1 MGLSSVVPLNI
12 VLQSTTLT
20 REGFGTLLILDYHQR
35 TSGDLVSDYTSLK
48 AMTDEG
54 FLTTDLAYRA
64 AQKAFAQNP
73 RPAKVRIGRR
83 TRSSTQVSELTPA
96 TAAATR
102 YAGQLAFQ
110 GGSYQDWEFT
120 SSATANTA
128 EIIEGIKAA
137 IDGLDNANATAAT
150 ASGGRVIVS
159 ASGAGAWH
167 SFAGLSRTFS
177 NFEDTTADNG
187 IADDLADIEQETTDY
202 YGVIATSKGEAEILA
217 LSNAV
222 EARRKFYVAATM
234 DKTAYASSATT
245 DVASQLKTANNFRTA
260 TLVVKG
266 KHMDQPDAA
275 VMGMWLPYPAGSET
289 VHLKSLRSVDTDR
302 FTDTEFTNLT
312 NKNALFFTYLGNASA
327 LYWGKAASGE
337 YMDQV
342 RFVDWLYNALQV
354 DVTAK
359 MQTTPGKV
367 PFTDAGID
375 SIVRTVQSTLLRG
388 VAVGGLSPDTPPT
401 VTAPSAAE
409 IDPLDKAAR
418 KLTPLEFEAVAAG
431 AIHIVEIN
439 GSISV

>member
-35 TSGDLVSDYTSLK
+35 TAGDLVQDFTSLK
-48 AMTDEG
+48 AMTDKG

-64 AQKAFAQNP
+64 AQKVFAQNP
-73 RPAKVRIGRR
+73 RPSKVRIGRR
-83 TRSSTQVSELTPA
+83 TRAPEQVSELTPA
-96 TAAATR
+96 TAASTR
-102 YAGQLAFQ
+102 YAGQLSFQ

-120 SSATANTA
+120 SSPTANTA
-128 EIIEGIKAA
+128 EILAGIKAA
-137 IDGLDNANATAAT
+137 IDGLDDSNASAAT
-150 ASGGRVIVS
+150 ATGRVVVS

-167 SFAGLSRTFS
+167 SFANLSRTFS
-177 NFEDTTADNG
+177 NFEDTTSDEG

-202 YGVIATSKGEAEILA
+202 YGVVSTSKGEAEILA
-217 LSNAV
+217 LSNAI
-222 EARRKFYVAATM
+222 EARRKFFVAATM

-245 DVASQLKTANNFRTA
+245 DVVSQLKTANNFRTA
-260 TLVVKG
+260 VLVVKG

-302 FTDTEFTNLT
+302 YTDTEFTNLT

-337 YMDQV
+337 YMDTV

-354 DVTAK
+354 DVAAK

-375 SIVRTVQSTLLRG
+375 SLVRTVQSTLLRG
-388 VAVGGLSPDTPPT
+388 VTVGGLSPDTPPT
-401 VTAPSAAE
+401 VTAPAVADV
-409 IDPLDKAAR
+409 DPLDKAAR
-418 KLTPLEFEAVAAG
+418 KLTPLEFEAVLAG